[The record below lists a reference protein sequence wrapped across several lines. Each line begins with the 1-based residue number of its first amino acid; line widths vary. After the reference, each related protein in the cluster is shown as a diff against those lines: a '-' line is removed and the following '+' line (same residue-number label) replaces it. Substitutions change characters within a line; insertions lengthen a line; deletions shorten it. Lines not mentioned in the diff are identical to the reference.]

1 MSKIVANQISP
12 RSGGTVTVNGAISGT
27 NGTFTGDVS
36 IGGTLTYDDV
46 TNIDSVGLITARSG
60 LEVGVS
66 GAGGTIT
73 AAGDATFVG
82 IITASSFSGSGANL
96 TNIPSAQLTGALPA
110 IDGSALTGIAG
121 TSDVRTA
128 TLGVSGISTFS
139 GDVDFTKMLQEKI
152 NIVASNVSSSPNID
166 LENGM
171 FHYFSTNETT
181 TGTPNFRYNGSTT
194 LMSKM
199 DIGET
204 LTVTLMTRPNNAGY
218 NPSLNIDGQS
228 VNLSWLG
235 GAAPTSANS
244 GGMDLYT
251 YQIIK
256 YANTGTISNDT
267 HILSHIVNF
276 N

>member
-12 RSGGTVTVNGAISGT
+12 RSGGTVTVNGAITGT

-36 IGGTLTYDDV
+36 IGGTLTYEDV
-46 TNIDSVGLITARSG
+46 TNIDSVGLVTARSG

-82 IITASSFSGSGANL
+82 IITASTFSGSFSG
-96 TNIPSAQLTGALPA
+96 
-110 IDGSALTGIAG
+110 DGSSLTGIAG

-204 LTVTLMTRPNNAGY
+204 LTVTMMTRPNNAGY
-218 NPSLNIDGQS
+218 NASLNIDGQS

-235 GAAPTSANS
+235 GSSPTSANS
-244 GGMDLYT
+244 GGWDLYT

-267 HILSHIVNF
+267 IILSHIVNF

>member
-1 MSKIVANQISP
+1 
-12 RSGGTVTVNGAISGT
+12 
-27 NGTFTGDVS
+27 
-36 IGGTLTYDDV
+36 
-46 TNIDSVGLITARSG
+46 
-60 LEVGVS
+60 
-66 GAGGTIT
+66 
-73 AAGDATFVG
+73 
-82 IITASSFSGSGANL
+82 
-96 TNIPSAQLTGALPA
+96 
-110 IDGSALTGIAG
+110 
-121 TSDVRTA
+121 
-128 TLGVSGISTFS
+128 
-139 GDVDFTKMLQEKI
+139 MLQEKI

-235 GAAPTSANS
+235 GSTPTSANS
-244 GGMDLYT
+244 GGFDLYT

-256 YANTGTISNDT
+256 HANTGTISNDT